1 MTEALGR
8 LNPEQRM
15 AVETIDGPLLV
26 LAGAGTGK
34 TRVLTTRF
42 AYLIA
47 AGAARAE
54 EILAFTFTNKAAR
67 EMRERVAALLG
78 GAVESLWIGTFHAT
92 AARLLRRHAEAVGL
106 GPDFTI
112 LDTDDQL
119 RLIKR
124 LADEQRIDPKSAP
137 PRLLLAQ
144 IQRWKDRA
152 LGPEEVPQGEALA
165 LADGKGLALYRA
177 YQERLRALNAAD
189 FGDLIL
195 HMVALLRRD
204 PERLARLQRRFRY
217 VMVDEYQ
224 DTNVA
229 QYLWI
234 RLLVE
239 GERRLCCVG
248 DEDQSIYSWR
258 GAEVENILRFERD
271 FPGARIIR
279 LERNYRS
286 SEPILAA
293 ASGLI
298 AHNRARLGKTLR
310 AAAADGAEGEKVH
323 VQRLEDSDEEARF
336 VAGLIERWRAA
347 GERLGEIAIL
357 VRAGFQTRAFEEQLL
372 ARNVPYRV
380 VGGLRF
386 YERAEIRDALAYA
399 RLLLHPGD
407 DLAFERILN
416 VPKRGVGEAALR
428 TLRAEAARRGVALY
442 EAGRALLAAG
452 QLRGRAGEGIGR
464 LLEDLERAR
473 ALLASGGGAPK
484 AVERL
489 LEDVG
494 YFDLWRREASLEAE
508 GRLENL
514 REFLRVMGEFDSLGE
529 FLDHVALVTE
539 LDQAEEGEKVS
550 LMTLHAAKGLEFDI
564 VVLPGWEEGLFPNA
578 RALEEGG
585 DEALEEERRLAYVG
599 LTRARRRAVITHA
612 RYRRIFGQ
620 IQGAMPS
627 RFLDELPEACIDT
640 SPLFLPSQ
648 RGRARPGVPFPPG
661 SRVVHHV
668 FGEGTVLAAEE
679 GRVDVAFD
687 EGGARRVLTDY
698 VRPVSG

>member
-1 MTEALGR
+1 MMAEALGR

-47 AGAARAE
+47 AGAARPE

-78 GAVESLWIGTFHAT
+78 GAVDTLWIGTFHSI
-92 AARLLRRHAEAVGL
+92 AARLLRRHAEAAGL
-106 GPDFTI
+106 RPDFTI

-124 LADEQRIDPKSAP
+124 LAEEKGIDTRRDP

-152 LGPEEVPQGEALA
+152 LGPEEVPAGEAA
-165 LADGKGLALYRA
+165 GFAGGRGIALYRA
-177 YQERLRALNAAD
+177 YQERLSSLNAAD

-195 HMVALLRRD
+195 HMVDILRRD
-204 PERLARLQRRFRY
+204 PERLARLQRRFRH
-217 VMVDEYQ
+217 VLVDEYQ
-224 DTNVA
+224 DTNIA

-258 GAEVENILRFERD
+258 GAEIENILRFERD

-286 SEPILAA
+286 GENILAA

-310 AAAADGAEGEKVH
+310 AAAPERGGEKVH
-323 VQRLEDSDEEARF
+323 VHMLEDSEEEARF
-336 VAGLIERWRAA
+336 VVGLIESWRAE
-347 GERLGEIAIL
+347 GERLSGIAIL

-399 RLLLHPGD
+399 RLILNPGD

-416 VPKRGVGEAALR
+416 VPRRGVGEAALR
-428 TLRAEAARRGVALY
+428 TLQSEAVRGGLSLSAAA
-442 EAGRALLAAG
+442 AGLLAAG
-452 QLRGRAGEGIGR
+452 RLRGRAGEGLGR
-464 LLEDLERAR
+464 LLGDLERAR
-473 ALLASGGGAPK
+473 RELAAGRGAPK
-484 AVERL
+484 VLETL
-489 LEDVG
+489 LEDAG
-494 YFDLWRREASLEAE
+494 YFELWRREGSLEAE

-514 REFLRVMGEFDSLGE
+514 RELLRVMGEFGTLAE
-529 FLDHVALVTE
+529 FLEHVALVTE
-539 LDQAEEGEKVS
+539 PEQAEEGETVS

-564 VVLPGWEEGLFPNA
+564 VVLPGWEEGLFPNI
-578 RALEEGG
+578 RSLEEGG
-585 DEALEEERRLAYVG
+585 ERALEEERRLAYVG

-620 IQGAMPS
+620 IQSAMPS
-627 RFLDELPEACIDT
+627 RFLDELPEACIDAPA
-640 SPLFLPSQ
+640 SPLPA
-648 RGRARPGVPFPPG
+648 RGRGRGGALFPAG
-661 SRVVHHV
+661 SRVVHRI
-668 FGEGTVLAAEE
+668 FGEGTVLAAAE

-687 EGGARRVLTDY
+687 QGGARRVLADY
-698 VRPVSG
+698 IRPLSE